1 MVVFPVE
8 NESGDSQENALTT
21 PGCRLYLSDR
31 THSTGGRSMVKTKNE
46 NERAKCAHCKKGFTK
61 TRKWQRFCKP
71 KCRMA
76 AFLAAQKAAVQNA
89 FEGAEG

>member
-1 MVVFPVE
+1 
-8 NESGDSQENALTT
+8 
-21 PGCRLYLSDR
+21 
-31 THSTGGRSMVKTKNE
+31 MVKTKNE